1 MTETEKPASTDL
13 VTVQNSLCTLL
24 DNLTIQHQFTG
35 GAQVSQSDTMYYN
48 TRWYMVSNNRQ
59 LLSQMYVEHGLVQ
72 TLCDQPVDDA
82 FRAGFEIKS
91 SQLDGNDIELIHR
104 YFQKNHVIKS
114 LKQAL
119 KWARLYGGGGV
130 LLITPQDPEKPFT
143 LESLRDQTP
152 IIFQPVD
159 MWELYQDKINI
170 QGDLHPSQNNDEFYH
185 YYGKRVHKSRL
196 MRFNGKEPP
205 SFVRPRLRG
214 WGMSELERLVRSIN
228 QYLKN
233 QDVVF
238 ELLDEAKIDVYK
250 IKGFNNSL
258 LNALGTNT
266 IASRIT
272 FANMLKNYNHALT
285 MDKEDD
291 YVQKQINFSGLNDIL
306 EQIRIGVACDLKMP
320 VSKLFGISVA
330 GFGSGEDEIEN
341 YNSMIEGEIREPA
354 KAPLLELIGIACQQL
369 FGFAPDD
376 LDTIWNPLRILNAE
390 QEEKVKDSQFNRV
403 MSAFQS
409 GLADALTAKKA
420 INKDSLLG
428 VEIDETDEVFTPPVP
443 GGDFTVGGGGDKVGE
458 GKDSKD
464 LKSTTKK
471 EK

>member
-1 MTETEKPASTDL
+1 MAEIQKTEDSELTTR
-13 VTVQNSLCTLL
+13 QNSLCTLL
-24 DNLTIQHQFTG
+24 DNLTTQHQFGG
-35 GAQVSQSDTMYYN
+35 GAQVSQTDTMSYN
-48 TRWYMVSNNRQ
+48 NRWYLVSNNRQ

-91 SQLDGNDIELIHR
+91 SQLDGNDIELINR
-104 YFQKNHVIKS
+104 YLQKHHVLKA
-114 LKQAL
+114 LKQGL
-119 KWARLYGGGGV
+119 KWARLYGGGAV
-130 LLITPQDPEKPFT
+130 LLITPQNPETPFT
-143 LESLRDQTP
+143 LESLRDKTP
-152 IIFQPVD
+152 VIFQPTD

-170 QGDLHPSQNNDEFYH
+170 QGDLHPSDNNDEYYH
-185 YYGKRVHKSRL
+185 YYGKRVHKSRI

-250 IKGFNNSL
+250 IKGFNNAL
-258 LNALGTNT
+258 LNSLGTNS

-291 YVQKQINFSGLNDIL
+291 YQQKQINFSGLNDIL

-354 KAPLLELIGIACQQL
+354 KAPLIELIGIACQQL
-369 FGFAPDD
+369 FGFSPDD
-376 LDTIWNPLRILNAE
+376 MDITWNPLRMLNAE

-403 MSAFQS
+403 MAAFQA
-409 GLADALTAKKA
+409 GLTDALTARKA

-428 VEIDETDEVFTPPVP
+428 IEVEENDEVYTPPVP
-443 GGDFTVGGGGDKVGE
+443 GGDFTVGNGSGNVDKD
-458 GKDSKD
+458 KDIS
-464 LKSTTKK
+464 SSKK

>member
-1 MTETEKPASTDL
+1 MSETEKPKEPDL
-13 VTVQNSLCTLL
+13 VNESRNSLSNLC
-24 DNLTIQHQFTG
+24 DNLTMRQQFTG
-35 GAQVSQSDTMYYN
+35 AAISQSDTMYYN
-48 TRWYMVSNNRQ
+48 NRWYLVSNNRQ

-82 FRAGFEIKS
+82 FRSGYEIKS
-91 SQLDGNDIELIHR
+91 SQLDGNDIELINK
-104 YFQKNHVIKS
+104 YFQKFRVLKG
-114 LKQAL
+114 LKQGL

-130 LLITPQDPEKPFT
+130 LLITPQNPQTPFT
-143 LESLRDQTP
+143 LESLRDKTP

-170 QGDLHPSQNNDEFYH
+170 QGDLHPEDNNDEYYH
-185 YYGKRVHKSRL
+185 YYGKRVHKSRI

-250 IKGFNNSL
+250 IKGFNTAL

-354 KAPLLELIGIACQQL
+354 KAPLLELIEIACQQL

-376 LDTIWNPLRILNAE
+376 LDITWNPLRMLNAE

-409 GLADALTAKKA
+409 GLIDALTAKEA

-428 VEIDETDEVFTPPVP
+428 VEVEETEEAFTPPVP
-443 GGDFTVGGGGDKVGE
+443 GGDFTVGNGSGNVDKN
-458 GKDSKD
+458 KD
-464 LKSTTKK
+464 LNSSKK
-471 EK
+471 E

>member
-1 MTETEKPASTDL
+1 MVEPKNPLTKPVEHRD
-13 VTVQNSLCTLL
+13 VEVFENSLSTLL
-24 DNLTIQHQFTG
+24 DNITTQHQFG
-35 GAQVSQSDTMYYN
+35 GAPASQTDTMYYN
-48 TRWYMVSNNRQ
+48 NRWYLLSNNRQ
-59 LLSQMYVEHGLVQ
+59 LLSQMYVEHGVVQ
-72 TLCDQPVDDA
+72 TLVDQPVDDA

-91 SQLDGNDIELIHR
+91 SQLDGNDIEKIHKYLQR
-104 YFQKNHVIKS
+104 HRAIKA
-114 LKQAL
+114 LKQGL
-119 KWARLYGGGGV
+119 KWARLFGGGGV
-130 LLITPQDPEKPFT
+130 LLITPQNPERPFT
-143 LESLRDQTP
+143 LDSLRDKTP

-170 QGDLHPSQNNDEFYH
+170 QGDLHPSDNDDEFYH
-185 YYGKRVHKSRL
+185 YYAKRVHKSRV
-196 MRFNGKEPP
+196 MRFNGKEAP

-250 IKGFNNSL
+250 IKGFNSAL
-258 LNALGTNT
+258 LNAAGTRSVS
-266 IASRIT
+266 SRIQ
-272 FANMLKNYNHALT
+272 FANMLKNYNNALT

-291 YVQKQINFSGLNDIL
+291 YQQKQINFSGLDKML
-306 EQIRIGVACDLKMP
+306 EQIRVGVAADLKMP

-354 KAPLLELIGIACQQL
+354 KASVIELIEIACQQL

-376 LDTIWNPLRILNAE
+376 LTIDWNPLRMMSAE

-409 GLADALTAKKA
+409 GLIQALTAKEA

-428 VEIDETDEVFTPPVP
+428 IEVPEDDEVYTPPTD
-443 GGDFTVGGGGDKVGE
+443 GDYTVGDTAGNVGDK
-458 GKDSKD
+458 
-464 LKSTTKK
+464 TKK
-471 EK
+471 GE